1 MTAHANERS
10 KVLFEHSLVWDM
22 TLPWSA
28 DFSDDITL
36 PRFAAAG
43 INFVSLTVATDS
55 VGPELALKQIGH
67 VREYVRRQP
76 DRFVLVDKA
85 GDIPAAKAAG
95 KLALGMHF
103 QGTNPL
109 AGDLSLVE
117 TFYKLGIRHMLM
129 AYQIRNFVAD
139 GCGERTDSGL
149 SKFGVRLVREMNR
162 VGMLVDGSHT
172 GYRSSLDAI
181 EASSAPFIFSHANAY
196 GVFPHYR
203 NIRDDQIK
211 ACAGTGGVIGI
222 NGLGAFLSAD
232 EFSAT
237 PEAMFRHIDYMVNL
251 VGPAH
256 VGIGLDYVK
265 DVPKL
270 IEWVKFN
277 ADAWPPNNG
286 KEYAG
291 SAFVQPEGLAGLCEV
306 MCQKGYSDA
315 DMAGILGG
323 NFLRVCRQVWK

>member
-1 MTAHANERS
+1 MAANANERS
-10 KVLFEHSLVWDM
+10 KALFKRSLVWDM

-43 INFVSLTVATDS
+43 INFISLTVATDS
-55 VGPELALKQIGH
+55 LGPELALKQIAC
-67 VREYVRRQP
+67 VRDYVARQP
-76 DRFVLVDKA
+76 DKFVLVHTVD
-85 GDIPAAKAAG
+85 DILAAKTSG

-109 AGDLSLVE
+109 AGDLSLIE
-117 TFYKLGIRHMLM
+117 MFYKLGIRHMLM
-129 AYQIRNFVAD
+129 AYQLRNFVAD
-139 GCGERTDSGL
+139 GCGERTDAGL
-149 SKFGVRLVREMNR
+149 SKFGIGMIKEMNR
-162 VGMLVDGSHT
+162 VGMIVDGSHT
-172 GYRSSLDAI
+172 GYRSSMDAL
-181 EASSAPFIFSHANAY
+181 EASSAPCIFSHANAY
-196 GVFPHYR
+196 GVFAHYR
-203 NIRDDQIK
+203 NIKDDQIK
-211 ACAGTGGVIGI
+211 ACAKTGGVIGI
-222 NGLGAFLSAD
+222 NGLGAFLGED
-232 EFSAT
+232 EFNAT
-237 PEAMFRHIDYMVNL
+237 PETMFRHIDYIVNL
-251 VGPAH
+251 AGPAH

-286 KEYAG
+286 REYAG
-291 SAFVQPEGLAGLCEV
+291 SAFAQPEDLARLCEV

-315 DMAGILGG
+315 DIGGVLGG